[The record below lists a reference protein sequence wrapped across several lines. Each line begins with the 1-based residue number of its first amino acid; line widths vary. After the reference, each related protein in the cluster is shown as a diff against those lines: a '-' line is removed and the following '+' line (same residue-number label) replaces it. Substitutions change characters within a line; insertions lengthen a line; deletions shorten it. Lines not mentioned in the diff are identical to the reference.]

1 MKPKQETHVFQP
13 QPDFRVEAEVTDY
26 GATIV
31 VNIEFSG
38 QLDPRFVEDYLAW
51 IAPIANKCYEK
62 PSTTYY
68 NGTITYT
75 WPLGD
80 GNWARTS
87 LTRRKEGRPRPE
99 NPGCPRREGCLETV
113 RSRAQACPR
122 DGWSNEKGAPCASK
136 TPEMLRLRQFQS
148 PSVLKMQ
155 QRRKPNDLRSF

>member
-38 QLDPRFVEDYLAW
+38 QLDPRFVEDYIAW

-68 NGTITYT
+68 NGTTTLT
-75 WPLGD
+75 WPLSG
-80 GNWARTS
+80 GNWATLILDPS
-87 LTRRKEGRPRPE
+87 NQGTGS
-99 NPGCPRREGCLETV
+99 PG
-113 RSRAQACPR
+113 
-122 DGWSNEKGAPCASK
+122 
-136 TPEMLRLRQFQS
+136 S
-148 PSVLKMQ
+148 PWFPPTKRM
-155 QRRKPNDLRSF
+155 P

>member
-1 MKPKQETHVFQP
+1 MKPKQETHAFQP
-13 QPDFRVEAEVTDY
+13 QPDFRVEAEVTDL

-80 GNWARTS
+80 GNWATYIVNPP
-87 LTRRKEGRPRPE
+87 EGGPAA
-99 NPGCPRREGCLETV
+99 PG
-113 RSRAQACPR
+113 
-122 DGWSNEKGAPCASK
+122 
-136 TPEMLRLRQFQS
+136 
-148 PSVLKMQ
+148 
-155 QRRKPNDLRSF
+155 KPWMPPTGRMP